1 MSLMDNRQKM
11 TTFVTVFSKEDTTF
25 CSTFP
30 NEFAPQSGNE
40 QETNS
45 LRSGAIGAGFSIK
58 LLGPCKACSGYGWGL
73 RFFFRKT
80 SIDNRK
86 NSIKT

>member
-1 MSLMDNRQKM
+1 MRRIL
-11 TTFVTVFSKEDTTF
+11 TIFVAVFSKEDTTY

-45 LRSGAIGAGFSIK
+45 LGSGAIGAGLSIK

-73 RFFFRKT
+73 RFFLKKKFVLT
-80 SIDNRK
+80 
-86 NSIKT
+86 